1 MTDLITQVAGDLQ
14 KRIEGSRPEFD
25 TNNIGS
31 AES

>member
-1 MTDLITQVAGDLQ
+1 MTDLITQVAGGLQ
-14 KRIEGSRPEFD
+14 KRIEGFGPDFN

>member
-14 KRIEGSRPEFD
+14 KRIEEFGPEFN
-25 TNNIGS
+25 TNKIGS

>member
-1 MTDLITQVAGDLQ
+1 MTDLIKQAAGDLQ
-14 KRIEGSRPEFD
+14 KRIEGFGPEFN